1 MVKITGMKP
10 IAYYITAHGYGH
22 GTRSCDVLRALHR
35 LAPDQPVIV
44 TTDLPRDFLNSRLA
58 GCFADNAAISHTC
71 ASVENRAGGI
81 TLRRG
86 AFDVGLVQKDSIRS
100 DLFQTLEKLEILYA
114 RDEVRIADERRFFK
128 AEEVG
133 LVVADIPAIPL
144 IAAQRARIPNIA
156 IGNFS
161 WDWIYEAY
169 AKTDFHW
176 EYFVEKFRTAY
187 EKTDLLLRLPFAPP
201 MEVFPNRKDI
211 PLLASPGTE
220 RRKEIRDSGFE
231 IREPTHPGL
240 RPPLPRRGTYKTPSA
255 GGVPGR
261 RGGSDDVSQYDI
273 CTKKTWVLLS
283 FTSLDLNFQALEKIR
298 ELSNDYE
305 FFCVEPLRYDGSCIH
320 SIDRKAISFADILA
334 SCDIVIS
341 KPGFGLISECIV
353 NNKPLIYSDRSDFA
367 EYPYLV
373 EGIEKYLKNIHIP
386 SEQLYAGDFFQ
397 ALEKIKT
404 APEPEQ
410 SLESGGA
417 DRIAD
422 ELIRSVGR

>member
-1 MVKITGMKP
+1 MKRP

-44 TTDLPRDFLNSRLA
+44 TTDLPCDFLNSRLA
-58 GCFADNAAISHTC
+58 GCFADHSATSHTC
-71 ASVENRAGGI
+71 ASVGNRAGGI
-81 TLRRG
+81 TLRSG
-86 AFDVGLVQKDSIRS
+86 AFDVGLVQKDSIQI
-100 DLFQTLEKLEILYA
+100 DLFQTLEKLETLYA
-114 RDEVRIADERRFFK
+114 KDEVLSADERRFFK

-144 IAAQRARIPNIA
+144 LSAQRAKIPNVA

-176 EYFVEKFRTAY
+176 EYFVEKFRAVY

-220 RRKEIRDSGFE
+220 CRKKIRHSTFDIQDSKF
-231 IREPTHPGL
+231 
-240 RPPLPRRGTYKTPSA
+240 PPKADKP
-255 GGVPGR
+255 
-261 RGGSDDVSQYDI
+261 
-273 CTKKTWVLLS
+273 WVLLS
-283 FTSLDLNFQALEKIR
+283 FTSLDLDFQALENIR
-298 ELSNDYE
+298 ALSNDYE
-305 FFCVEPLRYDGSCIH
+305 FFCVEPLQYENSCIH
-320 SIDRKAISFADILA
+320 SVSRDAVAFADVIA

-341 KPGFGLISECIV
+341 KPGFGLVSECIV
-353 NNKPLIYSDRSDFA
+353 NKKPLIYSDRGDFA

-373 EGIEKYLKNIHIP
+373 EGIEKHLRNTHLP
-386 SEQLYAGDFFQ
+386 SDQLYAGDFFQ

-404 APEPEQ
+404 APKPTEQ
-410 SLESGGA
+410 MESGGA
-417 DRIAD
+417 EMIAQ
-422 ELIRSVGR
+422 ELLDLCS